1 MVRCCV
7 INCLSHNEKNKK
19 ISLFTL
25 PKNPN
30 IRKKW
35 INVLSE
41 VNGKDI
47 LSTSRVCELHFNP
60 WDISR
65 TYSCWSSTSS
75 KTTLESTETA
85 ETKEDFLQRTIR
97 PKLNTNAIP
106 SIFEVKHSQK
116 APQSPAAC
124 CKKLDWSDEPFT
136 IKPQETSLQVVLIDS
151 FKRLLE
157 NVTNINLPVGW
168 NYFYD
173 QTAVIYYFIKHECIQ
188 EVKAVIER
196 KIVLTSESI
205 IRFYAYDKLIDKEQL
220 LINLQYPFNLT
231 DLERVFIMFYQKQLC
246 VGGPNALTYPR

>member
-30 IRKKW
+30 IRKEW

-85 ETKEDFLQRTIR
+85 ETKE
-97 PKLNTNAIP
+97 
-106 SIFEVKHSQK
+106 V
-116 APQSPAAC
+116 
-124 CKKLDWSDEPFT
+124 
-136 IKPQETSLQVVLIDS
+136 
-151 FKRLLE
+151 
-157 NVTNINLPVGW
+157 
-168 NYFYD
+168 
-173 QTAVIYYFIKHECIQ
+173 
-188 EVKAVIER
+188 
-196 KIVLTSESI
+196 
-205 IRFYAYDKLIDKEQL
+205 
-220 LINLQYPFNLT
+220 
-231 DLERVFIMFYQKQLC
+231 
-246 VGGPNALTYPR
+246 